1 MRVTSALL
9 HRCASRRCRV
19 GTGTGSAP
27 CWNQGYLATGAVM
40 RFMICALSVRGRWQ
54 VEADVL
60 CADGTP
66 VGSYLLLRCGTQS
79 AAVLMPKPTLR
90 LVTSC
95 FVMRRAGGV
104 GPVAY
109 LCAKVDADVL
119 VRARAWCFAESY
131 KRAEA
136 PLARWC
142 DRGRRSQ
149 EDPPGRHWAFTEAKV
164 PTRVLVA
171 EAGGLLGCRRRS

>member
-1 MRVTSALL
+1 MRRRYSRWVVLTTTVW
-9 HRCASRRCRV
+9 HQVGRCTDA
-19 GTGTGSAP
+19 
-27 CWNQGYLATGAVM
+27 
-40 RFMICALSVRGRWQ
+40 
-54 VEADVL
+54 EADIAPGDIVL
-60 CADGTP
+60 RHAPSGWCWT
-66 VGSYLLLRCGTQS
+66 C
-79 AAVLMPKPTLR
+79 
-90 LVTSC
+90 C
-95 FVMRRAGGV
+95 
-104 GPVAY
+104 

-131 KRAEA
+131 QRAEA